1 MSNAGGNGGTIEVE
15 IRYLMQIA
23 QELSIAT
30 TNLVNMQSDIEENGL
45 DIKNLTTQFQIISG
59 EMKRLAERTST
70 NNAPDR
76 AKEREQLIRDV
87 AILKHDSE
95 RASTRMNGIYI
106 QVWGGIVVAIIVSVA
121 GAAWVNTQPSRNQT
135 QQIQR

>member
-30 TNLVNMQSDIEENGL
+30 TNLVNMQSDIEENGV
-45 DIKNLTTQFQIISG
+45 DIKNLTAQFQIISG
-59 EMKRLAERTST
+59 EMKQLAGRTST
-70 NNAPDR
+70 SNAPDR
-76 AKEREQLIRDV
+76 AKEHEQLIRDV

-106 QVWGGIVVAIIVSVA
+106 QVWGGIVVAVIVSIA
-121 GAAWVNTQPSRNQT
+121 GAAWVNTNQPT
-135 QQIQR
+135 PQIQRQK